1 MKALLTIFALI
12 EVAAGLTLVVA
23 PSKLTTLLVGT
34 QLDTPTALIVGRVAG
49 IALLSFVI
57 ACWVARTDTLSPV
70 ARGLVAGMLLY
81 NVGVVTLLVHAD
93 TGARPNWR
101 LAVARNS
108 YSRSTRSVVR
118 CLRAEQRNEHEGRL
132 TVGPMPG
139 ANKAPRGLRG
149 DLH

>member
-1 MKALLTIFALI
+1 MKVLLTVFALV
-12 EVAAGLTLVVA
+12 EVGAGLTLVVA
-23 PSKLTTLLVGT
+23 PSVLTTLLVGT

-93 TGARPNWR
+93 TALGLTGVLLWPAILIHGA
-101 LAVARNS
+101 LAAWC
-108 YSRSTRSVVR
+108 VV
-118 CLRAEQRNEHEGRL
+118 CLLSKGTNMK
-132 TVGPMPG
+132 VV
-139 ANKAPRGLRG
+139 
-149 DLH
+149 